1 MDEKGSTTTSSKQPV
16 NSSSIAQSSV
26 PDSSGPTTVITG
38 TRPLYSSKL
47 GSTKAKAPESIS
59 SSPTT
64 RQSPVPQQR
73 AWTTA
78 NPKITG
84 RSNSPQQRSSFN
96 SPANK
101 PPVLTSF
108 FDRVR
113 EGQRIQITVDTG
125 AEFEGIYA
133 NNPTNSPSCQLRMVQ
148 QKKSGSADAMNGSN
162 KRSQPT
168 MSFARNSITDARVL
182 GGNQNNRNGNR
193 ASFQTDSSISGGR
206 FGEQRELKRWQPDAP
221 EDTDGSLEKSTDNRP
236 WDQFAV
242 NEEKFGLK
250 TDYDENIYTT
260 TIDRSAPSYK
270 ARMANADRLARQI
283 ERSAP
288 ASSHVAEERI
298 MDYIGGADGGLDEED
313 KYSGVKRQD
322 FPPLSS
328 QNPNKYTPP
337 ARRAPAAHATVKGAP
352 VDPAIISSQLRAQ
365 PNKQTS
371 PKPDEAKG
379 APSASSKGPAAGN
392 NETKAATESKGDAKP
407 AASKEEVKPVEST
420 EKSSSDSKPTEKSAS
435 TLRPAAAAGR
445 TVSPAAKE
453 NAKPTSTT
461 IEQNV
466 LLSFKN
472 FASKERQVAEKAR
485 SSKAKADKE
494 VKLIELKKFADNFKL
509 GTPVPSDLIGII
521 AKDPK
526 KQQEIQA
533 KAMKNAEELR
543 RTKEEQ
549 KVTTTSSKE
558 KDTVTAK
565 LGQSKPS
572 AEQAATSTTA
582 GTPTTTASGASRAGT
597 AQQHTNAA
605 AGGHNRH
612 PGNRQSYAPG
622 YQQQFRGD
630 RSGGQNMPRHGQ
642 QPGHLSQRLRSA
654 EQQRMSQPPPHHM
667 PPDLRMPPT
676 GPANAMGPP
685 FAARHGALPPN
696 HMGPGPR
703 LNPNTQEFRPNAQP
717 FYPTGPSAASSPRSA
732 LNNVESHGTSTPV
745 TVPVIKRKV
754 KTVDVKK
761 CFILSHVQSIKPPQ
775 TGNNRAWEENGGLRP
790 PFDTMPTW
798 KQVRVEDKQDK
809 MSYKQLF
816 ERPPPYVG
824 AMATPNPAPVAP
836 HMPHQHQLPFHLQQ
850 GAHNVGP
857 RQSPHMPP
865 MQMHAGQP
873 GHVPHMPFNNG
884 DDATRM
890 MHSNSA
896 QSYASPR
903 PGQVPMAYPNA
914 INSPAHMQYS
924 QPIMPGYMG
933 PGAPQMTPQM
943 RNFPQNP
950 QYMPQQHGQMGGP
963 MMMGPQYMAAP
974 SPLMQGAPQ
983 MQMYPGA
990 HPQFV
995 PPGPVPPQAM
1005 PGPNG
1010 YPSPGRPAAPMMAH
1024 QGSQQGQNMYAMS
1037 PGTMPQYQQ
1046 PVFAPQQPG
1055 QMGNMRVH
1063 GNPGPQQLGTSP
1075 QQMHQ
1080 YGPPQHRGN
1089 NYGGKNFQG
1098 PHQGPLPNHAG
1109 PAGPQTRTTESQDE
1123 SK

>member
-1 MDEKGSTTTSSKQPV
+1 M
-16 NSSSIAQSSV
+16 
-26 PDSSGPTTVITG
+26 
-38 TRPLYSSKL
+38 RL
-47 GSTKAKAPESIS
+47 
-59 SSPTT
+59 
-64 RQSPVPQQR
+64 RQSPVVQQR

-84 RSNSPQQRSSFN
+84 QTNSPQQRSAFN
-96 SPANK
+96 PPSNK
-101 PPVLTSF
+101 PVLTSF

-113 EGQRIQITVDTG
+113 EGQHIHITVDNG

-133 NNPTNSPSCQLRMVQ
+133 NNPANSLSCQLRMVQ
-148 QKKSGSADAMNGSN
+148 QKKSGSADATNGSN

-168 MSFARNSITDARVL
+168 MSFARSSITDARVL

-193 ASFQTDSSISGGR
+193 AGFQTDSSISGGR

-221 EDTDGSLEKSTDNRP
+221 EDVDGSLEKSTDGRP
-236 WDQFAV
+236 WDQFAA

-260 TIDRSAPSYK
+260 AIDRSAPSYK
-270 ARMANADRLARQI
+270 ARMANAERLARQI

-288 ASSHVAEERI
+288 VSSHVAEERI
-298 MDYIGGADGGLDEED
+298 MDYVGGADGGLDEED

-365 PNKQTS
+365 PNKQPT

-379 APSASSKGPAAGN
+379 APSSPSKSPAPAV
-392 NETKAATESKGDAKP
+392 ESKPVADTKGDSRP
-407 AASKEEVKPVEST
+407 EASKEE
-420 EKSSSDSKPTEKSAS
+420 
-435 TLRPAAAAGR
+435 
-445 TVSPAAKE
+445 E

-472 FASKERQVAEKAR
+472 FASKERQSAEKVR

-494 VKLIELKKFADNFKL
+494 VKLIELKKFADSFKL

-533 KAMKNAEELR
+533 KAMKNAEEMR
-543 RTKEEQ
+543 RTKEES
-549 KVTTTSSKE
+549 KVTTTSSKDKE
-558 KDTVTAK
+558 VVTAK
-565 LGQSKPS
+565 IGQSKPS

-582 GTPTTTASGASRAGT
+582 GASTTNSAGASRAGT
-597 AQQHTNAA
+597 TPQYANAA
-605 AGGHNRH
+605 TGNHNRH

-622 YQQQFRGD
+622 SYQQQFRGD
-630 RSGGQNMPRHGQ
+630 RSGGQNMPRHSQ

-654 EQQRMSQPPPHHM
+654 EQQRMSQPPHHM

-685 FAARHGALPPN
+685 FAARHAGLPPN
-696 HMGPGPR
+696 HLGSGPR

-717 FYPTGPSAASSPRSA
+717 FYPTGPSAASSPRST
-732 LNNVESHGTSTPV
+732 LNHVESQGTSTPV

-761 CFILSHVQSIKPPQ
+761 FNILSHVQAIKPPQ
-775 TGNNRAWEENGGLRP
+775 TGSRAWEENGGLRP
-790 PFDTMPTW
+790 AFDTAPTW
-798 KQVRVEDKQDK
+798 KQLRVDDKQDK

-816 ERPPPYVG
+816 ERPPPYAG
-824 AMATPNPAPVAP
+824 ALATPNTAPVVP

-884 DDATRM
+884 DDGTRM
-890 MHSNSA
+890 IHSTSA

-914 INSPAHMQYS
+914 MNSPAHMQYS
-924 QPIMPGYMG
+924 QPMMPGYMG

-963 MMMGPQYMAAP
+963 MMMGPQYMTAP

-1010 YPSPGRPAAPMMAH
+1010 FPSPGRPAAPMMAH
-1024 QGSQQGQNMYAMS
+1024 QGSQQGQNVYHMS
-1037 PGTMPQYQQ
+1037 PGTMPQFQQ

-1055 QMGNMRVH
+1055 QMGNMRVQ
-1063 GNPGPQQLGTSP
+1063 GNPGSHQLGTSP
-1075 QQMHQ
+1075 QQLHQ
-1080 YGPPQHRGN
+1080 YGPQQHRGN
-1089 NYGGKNFQG
+1089 SYGGKNFQA
-1098 PHQGPLPNHAG
+1098 PHQGPAPNHAG
-1109 PAGPQTRTTESQDE
+1109 PAGSQTRTTESREE